1 MSNQTGDRKARR
13 VSAADWGVNSQAAR
27 GLPCRLFKCFIQCC
41 ANSCKRGCRRLRSGL
56 AGLLLST
63 LPLPALSGSPGLPA
77 SLFSWVQNAYG
88 AEARDRVEAWSRLL
102 ARAASLPERR
112 QLEAVNDFFN
122 RVPYLSDSQTWGRED
137 YWATPVEML
146 AEDAADCEDY
156 AIAKYYTLRQLG
168 VAEDKLRIAYVK
180 ALNLDQAHMVLTYY
194 PTPEAVPLV
203 LDNLQRRIERATERT
218 DLKPVYSFN
227 GDGLWL
233 AVSRAEGRRVGD
245 ATRIKLWQNLLTK
258 LGLEMAR

>member
-1 MSNQTGDRKARR
+1 MGFA
-13 VSAADWGVNSQAAR
+13 SA
-27 GLPCRLFKCFIQCC
+27 
-41 ANSCKRGCRRLRSGL
+41 
-56 AGLLLST
+56 LLVVFL
-63 LPLPALSGSPGLPA
+63 LPAEAGSPGLSA
-77 SLFSWVQNAYG
+77 SLFSWVRDAYG
-88 AEARDRVEAWSRLL
+88 AEARERVEAWSRLL
-102 ARAASLPERR
+102 ARAADLPERR
-112 QLEAVNDFFN
+112 QLETVNDFFN
-122 RVPYLSDSQTWGRED
+122 RVPYLSDSQIWGRED

-146 AEDAADCEDY
+146 AQDAADCEDY

-194 PTPEAVPLV
+194 PTPDAVPLV
-203 LDNLQRRIERATERT
+203 LDNLQGRIERATERT

-245 ATRIKLWQNLLTK
+245 AGRIKLWQNLLTK